1 MPSCL
6 CSWPCLL
13 SAEVRKVGSASL
25 VYKDLVVAE
34 GSVGEVESVDLVSS
48 AYGESVSST

>member
-25 VYKDLVVAE
+25 VYKDLLVDE
-34 GSVGEVESVDLVSS
+34 GSPLVKLN
-48 AYGESVSST
+48 